1 MSAPLEGSAPVT
13 RLIFADCE
21 LPLSEAPAARWDV
34 VIEGGRIAAVEPA
47 GTTAALDGRRIDAR
61 GRALIPGFIDSH
73 VHIPESGVEMLRCD
87 MSACRSREEVLERV
101 AAYVAD
107 NPEEEW
113 IVGRGWDS
121 SHFLAEPPTLAE
133 IDAITGDRPAYL
145 NNRDGHSVWVNS
157 AALVRA
163 GVDASSPDPLG
174 GIIDR
179 DASGALTGLLY
190 ESAMQLVSDIIP
202 PVTREQLLRGLVV
215 AQDYMFSLGVTG
227 WQDAIVG
234 DFVPTTDVF
243 ELYRDTA
250 ADGTLKARVTGS
262 LWWDRDPAKRDIDEL
277 VALRDSLPADGRF
290 RCTSV
295 KVMYDGWFSTHSA
308 AISRDYVRGREGNRG
323 VTFFS
328 PEEIMRDVAAI
339 DAAGFDLH
347 FHSVGDRATSE
358 ILAALEN
365 AIRTNPPRERRH
377 QIAHVWV
384 LGDEQIDDMAR
395 LGLLANLQPFW
406 ARHHAE
412 LDEIVSPALPE
423 ELRARQL
430 RFASLA
436 RAGIPLAS
444 GSDWPVSSANPLDAV
459 HVAVNRAHP
468 LDGDH
473 PAFLPEERLTVVEA
487 LRAATTGSAH
497 AIHRDEVGAIEPG
510 KLADVVLLSHGIE
523 GYPVDELS
531 RLRAD
536 YTVVDGEVV
545 YTRD

>member
-1 MSAPLEGSAPVT
+1 MS

-21 LPLSEAPAARWDV
+21 LPLSEAPAGRWDV
-34 VIEGGRIAAVEPA
+34 VIEHGRIASVGAAGSADAVD
-47 GTTAALDGRRIDAR
+47 GTRIEAR
-61 GRALIPGFIDSH
+61 GRALLPCFIDAH

-87 MSACRSREEVLERV
+87 MSACRSRDEVLARV
-101 AAYVAD
+101 AAYGAE

-157 AALVRA
+157 AALARA
-163 GVDASSPDPLG
+163 GVDASSPDPVG
-174 GIIDR
+174 GVIDR
-179 DASGALTGLLY
+179 DATGALTGLLY

-202 PVTREQLLRGLVV
+202 SVTREQLLRGLVV

-250 ADGTLKARVTGS
+250 SDGTLKARVTGS
-262 LWWDRDPAKRDIDEL
+262 LWWDREAAQRDLDEL

-308 AISRDYVRGREGNRG
+308 AISRDYVRGRDGNRG

-328 PEEIMRDVAAI
+328 PEEVLGDVARI

-358 ILAALEN
+358 ILAALDH
-365 AIRTNPPRERRH
+365 AIRTNAPRDRRH
-377 QIAHVWV
+377 QIAHLWV
-384 LGDEQIDDMAR
+384 LGDEQIAEMAR
-395 LGLLANLQPFW
+395 LRLLANLQPFW

-412 LDEIVSPALPE
+412 LDEIVSPALPD
-423 ELRARQL
+423 ELRTRQL
-430 RFASLA
+430 RFASLS

-444 GSDWPVSSANPLDAV
+444 GSDWPVSSANPFDAI

-468 LDGDH
+468 VDGDLGVFH
-473 PAFLPEERLTVVEA
+473 PEERLTVTEA
-487 LRAATTGSAH
+487 LRAATSGSAH
-497 AIHRDEVGAIEPG
+497 AIRRDDEVGSIEVG

-523 GYPVDELS
+523 GYPAGELF

-536 YTVVDGEVV
+536 YTVVGGEVV

>member
-1 MSAPLEGSAPVT
+1 MS
-13 RLIFADCE
+13 RLVFADCE
-21 LPLSEAPAARWDV
+21 LPLSDAPGARWDV
-34 VIEGGRIAAVEPA
+34 VVADGRIVSVGAAGSADGVE
-47 GTTAALDGRRIDAR
+47 GTRIDAR
-61 GRALIPGFIDSH
+61 GRALVPGFVDAH

-87 MSACRSREEVLERV
+87 MSACRSREEVLARV
-101 AAYVAD
+101 ADYVAAD
-107 NPEEEW
+107 PGEEW

-133 IDAITGDRPAYL
+133 LDAITGSRPAYL

-157 AALVRA
+157 AALSRA
-163 GVDASSPDPLG
+163 GVDASSPDPAG
-174 GIIDR
+174 GVIDR
-179 DASGALTGLLY
+179 DATGALTGLLF

-202 PVTREQLLRGLVV
+202 PVTREQLRKGLVV
-215 AQDYMFSLGVTG
+215 AQDYMFSLGVTA

-243 ELYRDTA
+243 ELYRDAA
-250 ADGTLKARVTGS
+250 ADGTLKAKVTGS
-262 LWWDRDPAKRDIDEL
+262 LWWDRDPAQRDIGAL
-277 VALRDSLPADGRF
+277 VALRESLPSDGRF

-308 AISRDYVRGREGNRG
+308 AISSDYVRGREGNRG

-328 PEEIMRDVAAI
+328 PEEIVRDVAAI

-358 ILAALEN
+358 ILVALAN
-365 AIRTNPPRERRH
+365 AIEQNPQRDRRH

-384 LGDEQIDDMAR
+384 LGDEQIAEMAR

-423 ELRARQL
+423 ELRTRQL

-444 GSDWPVSSANPLDAV
+444 GSDWPVSSANPFDAI

-468 LDGDH
+468 VDGELE
-473 PAFLPEERLTVVEA
+473 AFLPEERLTVTEA
-487 LRAATTGSAH
+487 LRAATSGSAH
-497 AIHRDEVGAIEPG
+497 AIRRDDDTGAIAPG
-510 KLADVVLLSHGIE
+510 MAADLVLLSHGID
-523 GYPVDELS
+523 GYPAQDLH

-545 YTRD
+545 YSRE

>member
-1 MSAPLEGSAPVT
+1 MS

-34 VIEGGRIAAVEPA
+34 VIEHGRIASVGAAGSADAVD
-47 GTTAALDGRRIDAR
+47 GTRIEAR
-61 GRALIPGFIDSH
+61 GRALLPGFIDAH

-87 MSACRSREEVLERV
+87 MSACRSRAEVLARV
-101 AAYVAD
+101 ADYVAE

-157 AALVRA
+157 AALARA
-163 GVDASSPDPLG
+163 GVDVSSPDPVG
-174 GIIDR
+174 GVIDR
-179 DASGALTGLLY
+179 DATGALTGLLY

-250 ADGTLKARVTGS
+250 SDGTLKARVTGS
-262 LWWDRDPAKRDIDEL
+262 LWWDRDPAQRHLDEL

-308 AISRDYVRGREGNRG
+308 AISSDYVRGREGNRG
-323 VTFFS
+323 VTFF
-328 PEEIMRDVAAI
+328 PPDELVWDVARI

-358 ILAALEN
+358 ILSALDH
-365 AIRTNPPRERRH
+365 AIRANPPRDRRH

-384 LGDEQIDDMAR
+384 LGDEQIAEMAR
-395 LGLLANLQPFW
+395 LDLLANLQPFW

-444 GSDWPVSSANPLDAV
+444 GSDWPVSSANPFDAI
-459 HVAVNRAHP
+459 HVAVNRSHP
-468 LDGDH
+468 VDGDLEV
-473 PAFLPEERLTVVEA
+473 FLPEERLTVTEA
-487 LRAATTGSAH
+487 LRAATSGSAH
-497 AIHRDEVGAIEPG
+497 AVRRDDEVGSIEPG

-523 GYPVDELS
+523 GYPVEELF

-536 YTVVDGEVV
+536 YTVVGGEVV